1 MISLNTFLTT
11 FIPGIVSVLY
21 MTTAIYYATKKDWA
35 WMLVWGSY
43 AMANVGLI
51 MASLRKL

>member
-1 MISLNTFLTT
+1 MISVNTLLTVVVPAT
-11 FIPGIVSVLY
+11 VSVLY
-21 MTTAIYYATKKDWA
+21 TSTAIYYAMKKDWA

-51 MASLRKL
+51 MASLRDA